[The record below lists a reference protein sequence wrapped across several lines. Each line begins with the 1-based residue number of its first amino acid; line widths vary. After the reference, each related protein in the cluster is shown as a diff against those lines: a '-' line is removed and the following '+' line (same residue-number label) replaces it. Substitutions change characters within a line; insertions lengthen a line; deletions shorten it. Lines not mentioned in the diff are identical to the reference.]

1 MEQETLDILILLS
14 RLILAAIFGAA
25 AIAKFYDPAG
35 TEKAFSDL
43 GIDKSLTRFG
53 VRGLPA
59 AEMITAFLLIIPMTG
74 WYGGLSGLI
83 LLVLFTIVLG
93 SAVAQG
99 KNAECHCFG
108 QFSSKPVS
116 WLSLIRNIVFI
127 APAALIVYA
136 MPRATFYSLYTEISL
151 RLAAGAF
158 LPYIL
163 LFSCLILLGVIV
175 YYLRRGIA
183 LQEQILENLPAQEQD
198 REAGEPHHHEHM
210 TSPDEGLPIGAVA
223 PDFKLPDMKG
233 RAVSL
238 EQLMTA
244 GRAMLF
250 FFISPTCAPCK
261 ALLPEIGK
269 WQEELAGK
277 VDFIFVSSGGAEEN
291 AEKLYRLGGQVLL
304 LQNKREVAELFKV
317 RWTPTAVLVNAGG
330 LIASRLAP
338 GDGAI
343 KDLVDLIVDQIRE
356 NGEDLSYVKNGRGM
370 SPNDLKIGEEL
381 PEFELPAAEGKNITD
396 EIIRGKK
403 TLALFWGVDCP
414 YCRQMLPDVKDWESS
429 GTNGVQLVVF
439 SSGDAEK
446 NRELNLRAPV
456 VIDDGGELRIKLGM
470 YGTPSAVLIDESGK
484 IASETAIG
492 SEQIWSLIGK
502 RK

>member
-1 MEQETLDILILLS
+1 MEIVLLLI
-14 RLILAAIFGAA
+14 RVFLAAIFFIAGGAKLYDLEGSEKA
-25 AIAKFYDPAG
+25 ARDFGVPEGLAKPVGIILPLAEIAIA
-35 TEKAFSDL
+35 
-43 GIDKSLTRFG
+43 ISL
-53 VRGLPA
+53 LPLNSA
-59 AEMITAFLLIIPMTG
+59 
-74 WYGGLSGLI
+74 WYGGI
-83 LLVLFTIVLG
+83 AALVLLTVFTIGMSVQIAKG
-93 SAVAQG
+93 QAPD
-99 KNAECHCFG
+99 CHCFG
-108 QFSSKPVS
+108 QIYSEPVGRKSILRNVFLMLAAAVLVIAGRVSPGQSFTALVSDRSSREY
-116 WLSLIRNIVFI
+116 LISLIGVLAI
-127 APAALIVYA
+127 ALIFRLLAKQREMSAKLLELRQEIDTLQMVSE
-136 MPRATFYSLYTEISL
+136 ATAS
-151 RLAAGAF
+151 GH
-158 LPYIL
+158 
-163 LFSCLILLGVIV
+163 V
-175 YYLRRGIA
+175 
-183 LQEQILENLPAQEQD
+183 
-198 REAGEPHHHEHM
+198 HHEHM

-233 RAVSL
+233 RAVSF

-277 VDFIFVSSGGAEEN
+277 VDFIFVSSGSVEEN
-291 AEKLYRLGGQVLL
+291 AEKLYRLGGQIHL

-338 GDGAI
+338 GDTAM
-343 KDLVDLIVDQIRE
+343 KDLVDLIKE

-381 PEFELPAAEGKNITD
+381 PEFELPAAEGRKVTD

-403 TLALFWGVDCP
+403 TLALFWGLDCP
-414 YCRQMLPDVKDWESS
+414 YCQRMLPELKDWENS
-429 GTNGVQLVVF
+429 GANGVQLVVF
-439 SSGDAEK
+439 SSGDAKK
-446 NRELNLRAPV
+446 NRELNLRSPV
-456 VIDDGGELRIKLGM
+456 VIDDDGEIGIKLGM
-470 YGTPSAVLIDESGK
+470 YGTPSAILIDESGK
-484 IASETAIG
+484 VASETAIG

>member
-14 RLILAAIFGAA
+14 RLTLAVIFGAA

-35 TEKAFSDL
+35 TEKAFRDL
-43 GIDKSLTRFG
+43 GIDRSLIRFG

-59 AEMITAFLLIIPMTG
+59 AEMITAFLLIMPMTG
-74 WYGGLSGLI
+74 WYGGLLGLV

-116 WLSLIRNIVFI
+116 WLSLVRNIVFI
-127 APAALIVYA
+127 APAVLIVYA
-136 MPRATFYSLYTEISL
+136 MPRAAFYSLYTEISV
-151 RLAAGAF
+151 RLAVGAF

-163 LFSCLILLGVIV
+163 LFSCLVLLGVIV

-183 LQEQILENLPAQEQD
+183 LQEQILENLPA
-198 REAGEPHHHEHM
+198 REPGRETEEPHHHEHM

-223 PDFKLPDMKG
+223 PDFELPDMKG
-233 RAVSL
+233 RAVSF
-238 EQLMTA
+238 EQLMMQ

-269 WQEELAGK
+269 WQDELRGK
-277 VDFIFVSSGGAEEN
+277 VDFIFVSSGGVEEN
-291 AEKLYRLGGQVLL
+291 AEKLNRLGGQVHL

-317 RWTPTAVLVNAGG
+317 RWTPTAVLVNADG

-338 GDGAI
+338 GDNAI
-343 KDLVDLIVDQIRE
+343 KSLVELIKE
-356 NGEDLSYVKNGRGM
+356 NGQNLSYVENGRGM
-370 SPNDLKIGEEL
+370 SPNELKIGEEL
-381 PEFELPAAEGKNITD
+381 PEFELPAAKGRKVTD
-396 EIIRGKK
+396 AIIRGKK
-403 TLALFWGVDCP
+403 TLALFWGLDCP
-414 YCRQMLPDVKDWESS
+414 YCRRMLPEVKEWESA

-439 SSGDAEK
+439 SSGDPEK
-446 NRELNLRAPV
+446 NRELDFRAPV
-456 VIDDGGELRIKLGM
+456 VIDDPGDVGLKLGM

-492 SEQIWSLIGK
+492 ADQIWSLIGK